1 MRHLCEILLTMLK
14 AFMQDMKV
22 VIKNKNKIKYTTRV
36 RTSFYNDSFLHNPHD
51 LSNLKAVYCK
61 DLHLSLKNKQIVCK
75 KYGQIV

>member
-1 MRHLCEILLTMLK
+1 MRHLCEILSTMLK

-51 LSNLKAVYCK
+51 LSN
-61 DLHLSLKNKQIVCK
+61 
-75 KYGQIV
+75 